1 MRSEPGEEVSVA
13 ERLSALDSSFL
24 YLEDAT
30 TPMHVGTVALFD
42 GDDDFDLE
50 HLTGLI
56 ARRISRVPRYRQRV
70 KAVPGRLANPVWV
83 DDQGFDIAY
92 HVRRSVLPKPGTYDQ
107 LREFVARVMS
117 RPLDRHRPLWEMY
130 LVEGIADN
138 RFAIVSK
145 THQAMVDGVT
155 TVEIG
160 QVMLDAGSGAAEPE
174 PEPWSPEPEPSWLEL
189 VEDAVAGAVHR
200 PTEVLD
206 NVRGAMSDLR
216 SVAERVRDAASGVL
230 AVATTAVRPAPDTP
244 LNGVVG
250 SHRTYATVATDL
262 EDYRRVRSSQE
273 MRQGSTVNDVV
284 LAVVAGALRE
294 WLLMRGEPVPPHT
307 TVRALVPV
315 SVWEDGQPATVGNT
329 VSTYLVDLP
338 VGENNPVMRLH
349 QVTYAT
355 RAHKESGHA
364 VGANTLIALSGFAP
378 TTLHSLAARTA
389 NGLSRRL
396 FNLVVTNVP
405 GPQFPL
411 YAGTSRMLE
420 AYPVVPLAKGQ
431 AVSIGLTSYDGRVYF
446 GLNADRDLMPD
457 VDLLADC
464 LTDALAELVAAV
476 S

>member
-1 MRSEPGEEVSVA
+1 MV

-24 YLEDAT
+24 YLEDTT

-42 GDDDFDLE
+42 GDDEFDLE

-56 ARRISRVPRYRQRV
+56 ARRIARVPRYRQRV
-70 KAVPGRLANPVWV
+70 KAVPGRLVNPVWV
-83 DDQGFDIAY
+83 DDQGFDIGY
-92 HVRRSVLPKPGTYDQ
+92 HVRRSVLPKPGTYEQ

-117 RPLDRHRPLWEMY
+117 RPLDRDRPLWEMY
-130 LVEGIADN
+130 LVEGVADN

-160 QVMLDAGSGAAEPE
+160 QVILDAESGAVEPE
-174 PEPWSPEPEPSWLEL
+174 PEPWLPEPEPSWLEL
-189 VEDAVAGAVHR
+189 FEDAAAGAVRR
-200 PTEVLD
+200 PSEVLD

-216 SVAERVRDAASGVL
+216 SVGERVWEAASGVL
-230 AVATTAVRPAPDTP
+230 AVATTAVRPAPDSP
-244 LNGVVG
+244 LNGVIG
-250 SHRTYATVATDL
+250 GHRSYAIVATDL

-315 SVWEDGQPATVGNT
+315 SVREDDQPVGVGNT
-329 VSTYLVDLP
+329 ISTYLVDLP

-431 AVSIGLTSYDGRVYF
+431 AVSVGLTSYDGRVYF

>member
-1 MRSEPGEEVSVA
+1 MVERVSP
-13 ERLSALDSSFL
+13 LDSSFL

-42 GDDDFDLE
+42 GDDEFDLE
-50 HLTGLI
+50 HLTDLI
-56 ARRISRVPRYRQRV
+56 TRRITRVPRYRQRV

-83 DDQGFDIAY
+83 DDRSFDIGY
-92 HVRRSVLPKPGTYDQ
+92 HVRRSVLPKPGSYEQ

-117 RPLDRHRPLWEMY
+117 RPLDRDRPLWEMY
-130 LVEGIADN
+130 LVEGVCDN

-160 QVMLDAGSGAAEPE
+160 QVILDSESGAVEPD
-174 PEPWSPEPEPSWLEL
+174 PEPWVPEPEPSWLEL
-189 VEDAVAGAVHR
+189 LEDAAAGAVRR
-200 PTEVLD
+200 PSEILD
-206 NVRGAMSDLR
+206 NVRGAVSDLR
-216 SVAERVRDAASGVL
+216 SVADRVWDAAGSVL
-230 AVATTAVRPAPDTP
+230 TVATTAVRPAPDTP
-244 LNGVVG
+244 LNGAIG
-250 SHRTYATVATDL
+250 SHRAYAVAATDL

-284 LAVVAGALRE
+284 LAVVAGGLRE

-315 SVWEDGQPATVGNT
+315 SVRDDDQAGSLGST

-338 VGENNPVMRLH
+338 VGENSPVMRLH

-355 RAHKESGHA
+355 RAHKESGYA
-364 VGANTLIALSGFAP
+364 VGANALVALSGFAP

-420 AYPVVPLAKGQ
+420 VYPVVPLAKGQ
-431 AVSIGLTSYDGRVYF
+431 AVSVGLTSYDGRVYF

-457 VDLLADC
+457 VDMLADC

>member
-1 MRSEPGEEVSVA
+1 DDRS
-13 ERLSALDSSFL
+13 
-24 YLEDAT
+24 
-30 TPMHVGTVALFD
+30 
-42 GDDDFDLE
+42 
-50 HLTGLI
+50 
-56 ARRISRVPRYRQRV
+56 
-70 KAVPGRLANPVWV
+70 
-83 DDQGFDIAY
+83 FDIGY
-92 HVRRSVLPKPGTYDQ
+92 HVRRSVLPKPGTYQQ

-117 RPLDRHRPLWEMY
+117 RPLDRDRPLWEMY
-130 LVEGIADN
+130 LVEGVEDN

-145 THQAMVDGVT
+145 THQAVVDGVT

-160 QVMLDAGSGAAEPE
+160 QVILDDEPGAVEPD
-174 PEPWSPEPEPSWLEL
+174 PEPWTPAPEPSWLEL
-189 VEDAVAGAVHR
+189 VEDAAAGAIRR
-200 PTEVLD
+200 PTEVLE

-216 SVAERVRDAASGVL
+216 SVAERVWDAASGVL

-244 LNGVVG
+244 LNGEIG
-250 SHRTYATVATDL
+250 SHRAYAVVATDL

-315 SVWEDGQPATVGNT
+315 SVREDHQPAGVGNT
-329 VSTYLVDLP
+329 ISTYLVDLP

-355 RAHKESGHA
+355 RAHKESGRA
-364 VGANTLIALSGFAP
+364 VGANALIALSGFAP
-378 TTLHSLAARTA
+378 TTMHSLAARTA

-405 GPQFPL
+405 GPQVPL

-420 AYPVVPLAKGQ
+420 VYPVVPLSKGQ
-431 AVSIGLTSYDGRVYF
+431 AVSVGLTSYDGRVYF

-457 VDLLADC
+457 VDLLGDC
-464 LTDALAELVAAV
+464 LTDALAELLAEV

>member
-1 MRSEPGEEVSVA
+1 MV

-24 YLEDAT
+24 YLEDAA

-42 GDDDFDLE
+42 GDDEFDVE
-50 HLTGLI
+50 HLTDLI
-56 ARRISRVPRYRQRV
+56 ARRIARVPRYRQRV
-70 KAVPGRLANPVWV
+70 KAIPGRLANPVWV
-83 DDQGFDIAY
+83 DDQSFDIGY
-92 HVRRSVLPKPGTYDQ
+92 HVRRSVLPKPGTYEQ

-117 RPLDRHRPLWEMY
+117 RPLDRQRPLWEMY
-130 LVEGIADN
+130 LVEGVGDN
-138 RFAIVSK
+138 RFAIVGK

-160 QVMLDAGSGAAEPE
+160 QVMLDAESGATEPD
-174 PEPWSPEPEPSWLEL
+174 PEPWSPAPEPSLLEL
-189 VEDAVAGAVHR
+189 VEDAAAGAVRR

-206 NVRGAMSDLR
+206 NVRGAMSDLQ
-216 SVAERVRDAASGVL
+216 SVAERVWDAASGVL
-230 AVATTAVRPAPDTP
+230 AFATTAVRPAPDTP
-244 LNGVVG
+244 LNGVNG
-250 SHRTYATVATDL
+250 SHRAYAILATDL

-307 TVRALVPV
+307 KVRALVPV
-315 SVWEDGQPATVGNT
+315 SVHDDDQPAAVGNT
-329 VSTYLVDLP
+329 ISTYLVDLP
-338 VGENNPVMRLH
+338 VGENSPVMRLH

-364 VGANTLIALSGFAP
+364 VGANALIALSGFAP

-389 NGLSRRL
+389 GGLSRRL

-411 YAGTSRMLE
+411 YAGRSRMLE

-431 AVSIGLTSYDGRVYF
+431 AVSVGLTSYDGRVYF

-464 LTDALAELVAAV
+464 LADALAELVAAV